1 LWCSCALQFF
11 NAETDQYTV
20 QMHLDKREVRL
31 DLDKFMWRLAD
42 KHQKSQAGAAAD
54 QAGAAAAAGPAGDS
68 LVGQRIQVWWKDD
81 KCFYSGKVTV
91 SCSYQQARCLCG
103 SQVRRF
109 DSIQYVGICNSM
121 PHQ

>member
-1 LWCSCALQFF
+1 MLQFF

-42 KHQKSQAGAAAD
+42 KHQKSQAGGAAD
-54 QAGAAAAAGPAGDS
+54 QAGAAAAAAGPAGDS
-68 LVGQRIQVWWKDD
+68 LMGQRIQVWWKDD

-91 SCSYQQARCLCG
+91 SRSCQQA
-103 SQVRRF
+103 VK
-109 DSIQYVGICNSM
+109 
-121 PHQ
+121 